1 MKPSFPAREVLW
13 FLFWLVALSG
23 PVSAFIVHLGTQ
35 PPMMSRMLMWCPGAA
50 ALLTCLICRINV
62 KSLGWKWPS
71 SRFMAWGYF
80 LPWLY
85 AIPVYVIVW
94 LLIPGSF
101 EWGQYSAPLADQFKI
116 TAHPT
121 TFAALFGIPTTMTLI
136 VVGTFAWALGEE
148 IGWRGFLVPRL
159 YERLGL
165 VGTSVAS
172 GLLWAVW
179 HYPSLLG
186 SDYNAGTPALYAVS
200 CFTVLVVAMSF
211 MMTWL
216 RMASGSLWPCV
227 MMHAA
232 HNTLIQAVLDEM
244 TARNGRAPYFT
255 TEFGAATA
263 TLATI
268 VAAVLLIKARHTRP
282 HVPAPTATA
291 LT

>member
-1 MKPSFPAREVLW
+1 MPIGTCRRHLRDRDFNGGKGIARFSPHQRQSCAALARHRDQLPGSARAHPLDDRSMKPSFPAREVLW

-62 KSLGWKWPS
+62 KSLGWNWPS

-121 TFAALFGIPTTMTLI
+121 AFAALFGIPTTMTLI

-148 IGWRGFLVPRL
+148 IGWRGSF
-159 YERLGL
+159 
-165 VGTSVAS
+165 TS
-172 GLLWAVW
+172 GLAWSAPAWQVDCCGRSGTTRACSA
-179 HYPSLLG
+179 PTT
-186 SDYNAGTPALYAVS
+186 TPARQH
-200 CFTVLVVAMSF
+200 FTQY
-211 MMTWL
+211 
-216 RMASGSLWPCV
+216 RASRSWSWPC
-227 MMHAA
+227 
-232 HNTLIQAVLDEM
+232 
-244 TARNGRAPYFT
+244 RS
-255 TEFGAATA
+255 
-263 TLATI
+263 
-268 VAAVLLIKARHTRP
+268 
-282 HVPAPTATA
+282 
-291 LT
+291 